1 MGNDSRDSQFYQDWT
16 LCPWTQILFNIIE
29 QQNSREWQGLTEKD
43 VDHIVNLHTSDDA
56 GYDIWCNG
64 AGVARAV
71 EALLQSRNQ
80 IRKNTTSATDT
91 ISQKG
96 NTQ

>member
-1 MGNDSRDSQFYQDWT
+1 MGNDSLDSQFYDNWIKN
-16 LCPWTQILFNIIE
+16 PWTKILFNIIE
-29 QQNSREWQGLTEKD
+29 QQNQMKWQGLTKKD

-64 AGVARAV
+64 TGVARAV
-71 EALLQSRNQ
+71 EALLESRNQ
-80 IRKNTTSATDT
+80 IRKNTVSVTDI

-96 NTQ
+96 NT